1 MKTRFYR
8 CIVDALQPVF
18 GNTYFTFFSRFK
30 KNTTF
35 MFFEMTHQ
43 KVVKVLEF
51 EKLQDVIGA

>member
-1 MKTRFYR
+1 MHCNQCSGIRILRFFP
-8 CIVDALQPVF
+8 DL
-18 GNTYFTFFSRFK
+18 K